1 MQTPRTTEGRLKVVG
16 LILICALIVEALS
29 FLGHGAIAFMI
40 FSAAAAVLVCVGIP
54 AYLLTL
60 VRKDHEARRFANL
73 QQAHSKEP
81 S

>member
-1 MQTPRTTEGRLKVVG
+1 MQPTRTTEGRLKFVG

-29 FLGHGAIAFMI
+29 FLGHGAIAFLI

-60 VRKDHEARRFANL
+60 VRKDHA
-73 QQAHSKEP
+73 AH
-81 S
+81 